1 MIDGLSFIN
10 SVGEYAYDCT
20 NRHDMLLRDDYSNE
34 VMIIT
39 TEHDSIVVTKDTKLM
54 LDYGMYRYASLLHV
68 GDCLKHY
75 TMNKAVITG
84 ITFIKDKLE
93 MLKLVDCDKGY
104 LIVNNFFV
112 ASDC

>member
-1 MIDGLSFIN
+1 MFRVDSFIN

-20 NRHDMLLRDDYSNE
+20 NRNDMLLREMACDCIVIQTDQGQ
-34 VMIIT
+34 
-39 TEHDSIVVTKDTKLM
+39 IVVTNNTKLQM
-54 LDYGMYRYASLLHV
+54 DYGIYMYANLLHV

-75 TMNKAVITG
+75 TMNKAIITG
-84 ITFIKDKLE
+84 ITRGVRYPMYKI
-93 MLKLVDCDKGY
+93 VDCKDGY